1 DNHSPPTLIEG
12 YASTMSSSASSSAP
26 TQPFSLTMRV
36 RDYECDM
43 QGIVNNAVYQN
54 YLEWARH
61 EYLRSRGL
69 DFTDLTVRGVII
81 VVVRAELNY
90 RRSLRGGDGFRVTV
104 RARKLS
110 RVRLLFEQEILLD
123 PGGERML
130 DARITATALNGN
142 KPYFPEELTA
152 LL

>member
-1 DNHSPPTLIEG
+1 
-12 YASTMSSSASSSAP
+12 MSSSASSSAP

>member
-1 DNHSPPTLIEG
+1 MDSSTL
-12 YASTMSSSASSSAP
+12 
-26 TQPFSLTMRV
+26 FSVKAAV

-69 DFTDLTVRGVII
+69 DFADLTQRGII
-81 VVVRAELNY
+81 VVVIRAELDY
-90 RRSLRGGDGFRVTV
+90 LAALKSRDTFTVTV
-104 RARKLS
+104 STRRTS
-110 RVRLLFEQEILLD
+110 RLRLVFDQEIRVQPDYNLALKA
-123 PGGERML
+123 E
-130 DARITATALNGN
+130 ITATCVNARNR
-142 KPYFPEELTA
+142 PYFHEDLER

>member
-1 DNHSPPTLIEG
+1 MDNVSRSELFKI
-12 YASTMSSSASSSAP
+12 TM
-26 TQPFSLTMRV
+26 QV

-69 DFTDLTVRGVII
+69 DFADLTARGII
-81 VVVRAELNY
+81 VVVVRAELDY
-90 RRSLRGGDGFRVTV
+90 LKSLRSGDHFTV
-104 RARKLS
+104 SVQAHQPS
-110 RVRLLFEQEILLD
+110 RLRLVFEQQILRL
-123 PGGERML
+123 PAGEPVMR
-130 DARITATALNGN
+130 ASITATSVNARNR
-142 KPYFPEELTA
+142 PYFHEDLKK

>member
-1 DNHSPPTLIEG
+1 MPPDNLAGAKDITVSQHH
-12 YASTMSSSASSSAP
+12 
-26 TQPFSLTMRV
+26 PFSVTLQV

-69 DFTDLTVRGVII
+69 DFADLTARGII
-81 VVVRAELNY
+81 VVVVRAELDY
-90 RRSLRGGDGFRVTV
+90 LKSLRSGDHFTV
-104 RARKLS
+104 SVQARQPSRLRLVFDQHILRLPDAEPVMRAS
-110 RVRLLFEQEILLD
+110 
-123 PGGERML
+123 
-130 DARITATALNGN
+130 ITATTVNERN
-142 KPYFPEELTA
+142 RPYFHEDLKK